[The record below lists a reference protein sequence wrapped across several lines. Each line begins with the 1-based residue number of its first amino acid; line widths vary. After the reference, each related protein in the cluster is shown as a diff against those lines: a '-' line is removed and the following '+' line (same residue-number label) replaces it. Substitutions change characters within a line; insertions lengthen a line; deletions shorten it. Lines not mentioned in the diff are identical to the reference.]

1 MLLDN
6 IQVNSGY
13 GGDGTTVKT
22 YNLIGSPTV
31 DSSLRRVPETAH
43 TAPDELTIS
52 HRETKSG
59 KVTYDQ
65 HLIRLDETHTDP
77 VLGEVT
83 LSSWMVI
90 RVPRGTTVITDQ
102 KIKNQVGNLLVIEQG
117 TGNLTKILNGE
128 S

>member
-1 MLLDN
+1 MLSDN

-13 GGDGTTVKT
+13 GGDTTTVKW

-31 DSSLRRVPETAH
+31 DSSLRRVSASYPGVR
-43 TAPDELTIS
+43 DELAIS
-52 HRETKSG
+52 HRESKSG

-65 HLIRLDETHTDP
+65 HLIRLDEEHTDP
-77 VLGEVT
+77 VLGSVT

-90 RVPRGTTVITDQ
+90 RVPRGTSVITEQ
-102 KIKNQVGNLLVIEQG
+102 MIKNQVGNLLVIEQG
-117 TGNLTKILNGE
+117 SGNLTKIIGGE